1 LFSSGKQKRDHQ
13 KNSFSIFFFIKKTKL
28 LNNGEAPIRLRIKV
42 NGIAVESQIKRSIS
56 PNLWGQATE
65 SSKGRDRKSAELN
78 EYIRMLK
85 LKALTTHRELELS
98 GKLFSARLIMNKL
111 YSAEDDKRT
120 LLSIFRKHNE
130 DCRKLIGIDYVE
142 ITIRRFDNC
151 CKYLG
156 VLIQKKFG
164 KADINLNEIDGELIR
179 DFEIYLKIE
188 RCCQQNTVIRYM
200 KCFKKII
207 NFAIA
212 NEWMTKNPFAGI
224 RFQAK
229 EGIKEVLTK
238 EEIERIMAKQFD
250 MERLEYVRD
259 VFLFCCF
266 SGLAYVD
273 VNNLKA
279 EHITKDNDGDMWIR
293 KTREKTDNMCNIPLL
308 KIPQMILEKYR
319 DNPLCVKSG
328 RLLPVTSN
336 QKMNSYLKEIA
347 TRCDIKK
354 NLTTHTARYTYA
366 SVVCLA
372 NGVSMENVAKMLGHS
387 DIRMTQHYAKV
398 MDSSIKRDMVNV
410 EKALKSINVI
420 L

>member
-1 LFSSGKQKRDHQ
+1 MNR
-13 KNSFSIFFFIKKTKL
+13 NSFNVFFFIKKTKL
-28 LNNGEAPIRLRIKV
+28 LSNGEATIRLRIKAS
-42 NGIAVESQIKRSIS
+42 GIAVESQIKRSIP
-56 PNLWGQATE
+56 PNLWEQSTE

-85 LKALTTHRELELS
+85 LKVLTIHRELELS
-98 GKLFSARLIMNKL
+98 GKLFTARLIIDKL
-111 YSAEDDKRT
+111 YNAETDKRM
-120 LLSIFRKHNE
+120 LLGVFRKHNE

-156 VLIQKKFG
+156 VLIQQKFG
-164 KADINLNEIDGELIR
+164 KEDLNLHEVDGEFVC
-179 DFEIYLKIE
+179 DFEMFLKVE
-188 RCCQQNTVIRYM
+188 RGCQQNTVIRYM

-207 NFAIA
+207 NLAIA

-224 RFQAK
+224 KFQEK
-229 EGIKEVLTK
+229 EVLKEVLTK
-238 EEIERIMAKQFD
+238 EEIERIMTKDFG
-250 MERLEYVRD
+250 MERLNYVRD
-259 VFLFCCF
+259 VFIFCVF
-266 SGLAYVD
+266 SGLAYMD
-273 VNNLKA
+273 VNNLRA
-279 EHITKDNDGDMWIR
+279 EHFTKDNNGDVWIR
-293 KTREKTDNMCNIPLL
+293 KAREKTDNMCNIPLL

-347 TRCDIKK
+347 TRCNISKT
-354 NLTTHTARYTYA
+354 LTTHTARYTYA
-366 SVVCLA
+366 SIVCLA

-410 EKALKSINVI
+410 AACFADLANI
-420 L
+420 